1 MSDAIQSILAIGGAI
16 VLFGNVGA
24 VIYHFITPVINT
36 KKKID
41 ILQEYTHRDYDRIK
55 ALDEK
60 VKGLDEMSTALCYL
74 GICVL
79 NHLINGNNVSSMRDT
94 RDKLIRLMKDKDG
107 SEI

>member
-1 MSDAIQSILAIGGAI
+1 MSDTIQSILAIGGAI

-41 ILQEYTHRDYDRIK
+41 ILQEYTSRDYDRIK
-55 ALDEK
+55 A
-60 VKGLDEMSTALCYL
+60 LDEMSTALCYL

-79 NHLINGNNVSSMRDT
+79 NHLINGNDVSSMRDT